1 MFAYAADESSAK
13 RLEIMPHKISYMLYT
28 MLKKFSA
35 IVFAFIFF
43 NFESDCSAQNTFQML
58 YASGTGGKCFGS
70 YQLADGGYIF
80 TGIVTTTSDKIF
92 ITRTD
97 CEGHVLWSKSYNDAG
112 SWNNISQR
120 VIPLRNGGFC
130 LAASIGQFNAYN
142 ILIVKTDDNG
152 NTIWQK
158 VMNGA
163 GDDIVNSVIETRNYD
178 IVIAGHTNSFG
189 QELGSQYNDVYVARI
204 DSNGNYLWGKS
215 IGTHLNID
223 QAFDVFETGDSMLI
237 STGRYIEQGT
247 FYTFIL
253 KQDGSGNVQ
262 FLKAYGDTNQ
272 YSAGYAIVESALGGY
287 AITGATTVMK
297 TNYQSYADEFLI
309 RTNTTGD
316 TLWTHTYHGMNPDGS
331 ENASSLIEIPT
342 GFLVGVATMSYPT
355 IGFVP
360 NKHVVLRTDGT
371 GNLVMA
377 KSYNNGGSHYP
388 YITNPRD
395 GIGLL
400 LSGFTTNYSAATFKP
415 IIIRTDAN
423 YSSGCNETDLLS
435 QTVMEYPPFQV
446 RTPAYVVASGG
457 SLINSTISA
466 NLMWTDSVI
475 CAMILDSCSNTTTGI
490 ERTATIS
497 SEKVFYN
504 SASNEIIASGFTDSV
519 DEMILYDYSGRVIE
533 KQNHRNVITLH
544 SIPAA
549 GIYFSGIISGGR
561 LRVFKIFI
569 Y

>member
-1 MFAYAADESSAK
+1 MITRKNIFLAITLIAMLSSA
-13 RLEIMPHKISYMLYT
+13 T
-28 MLKKFSA
+28 FC
-35 IVFAFIFF
+35 
-43 NFESDCSAQNTFQML
+43 NAQNIFQML
-58 YASGTGGKCFGS
+58 YTAGTGGKCFGS

-80 TGIVTTTSDKIF
+80 TGIATTTSDKIF

-97 CEGHVLWSKSYNDAG
+97 CEGHVLWSKTYNDAG

-142 ILIVKTDDNG
+142 ILVVKTDDNG

-158 VMNGA
+158 IMNGP
-163 GDDIVNSVIETRNYD
+163 GDDIVNSVIEARNYD

-189 QELGSQYNDVYVARI
+189 QEAGSQYNDVYVARI

-223 QAFDVFETGDSMLI
+223 QAFDVFETTDSMLI

-253 KQDGSGNVQ
+253 KQDGAGNVQ

-272 YSAGYAIVESALGGY
+272 YSAGYAIIESALGGY
-287 AITGATTVMK
+287 AITGATTIMK
-297 TNYQSYADEFLI
+297 ANYQSYADEFLI

-316 TLWTHTYHGMNPDGS
+316 TLWTRTYHGTNPDGS
-331 ENASSLIEIPT
+331 ENASSLIEIPA

-360 NKHVVLRTDGT
+360 NKHVVLRTDAS
-371 GNLVMA
+371 GNLGMA
-377 KSYNNGGSHYP
+377 KSYNSGGSHYP

-435 QTVMEYPPFQV
+435 QTVTEVPPFQV

-466 NLMWTDSVI
+466 NLVWTDSVI
-475 CAMILDSCSNTTTGI
+475 CASIIDSCSNTTTGI
-490 ERTATIS
+490 TSAVLPST
-497 SEKVFYN
+497 EKVYYN
-504 SASNEIIASGFTDSV
+504 SASDEIVAEGFVRRINELALF
-519 DEMILYDYSGRVIE
+519 DYSGRMIV
-533 KQNHRNVITLH
+533 NVMNMNKLQL
-544 SIPAA
+544 SGKCSA
-549 GIYFSGIISGGR
+549 GIYLALIKSEEKIKS
-561 LRVFKIFI
+561 FKILVH
-569 Y
+569 

>member
-1 MFAYAADESSAK
+1 MNVINHYKKYTALVILLSSIT
-13 RLEIMPHKISYMLYT
+13 LC
-28 MLKKFSA
+28 
-35 IVFAFIFF
+35 
-43 NFESDCSAQNTFQML
+43 NAQNTFQKL
-58 YASGTGGKCFGS
+58 YTAGTGAKTFGS
-70 YQLADGGYIF
+70 YQLSDDGYIF

-97 CEGHVLWSKSYNDAG
+97 CEGNVLWSKTYNDAG

-142 ILIVKTDDNG
+142 ILVVKTDDNG

-158 VMNGA
+158 IMNGP
-163 GDDIVNSVIETRNYD
+163 GDDIVNSIIETRNYD

-189 QELGSQYNDVYVARI
+189 QEIASQYNDVYVARI

-223 QAFDVFETGDSMLI
+223 QAFDVFETADSMLI

-253 KQDGSGNVQ
+253 KQNGAGNVQ

-272 YSAGYAIVESALGGY
+272 YSAGYAVIECTDGGY
-287 AITGATTVMK
+287 AIAGASTIMK
-297 TNYQSYADEFLI
+297 TNFQSYADEFLI
-309 RTNTTGD
+309 RSDSNGD
-316 TLWTHTYHGMNPDGS
+316 TLWARTYHGTSPDGS
-331 ENASSLIEIPT
+331 ENASSLIEIPN
-342 GFLVGVATMSYPT
+342 GFLIGVATMSYPT

-360 NKHVVLRTDGT
+360 NKHVVVKTDLSGSM
-371 GNLVMA
+371 NMVKA
-377 KSYNNGGSHYP
+377 YNHGGSHYP

-400 LSGFTTNYSAATFKP
+400 LSGFTTNYSSSTFKP
-415 IIIRTDAN
+415 IIIRTDVN
-423 YSSGCNETDLLS
+423 FSSGCNETDLLS
-435 QTVMEYPPFQV
+435 QTVMEYPPFRV
-446 RTPAYVVASGG
+446 STPAYVVASGG

-466 NLMWTDSVI
+466 NLVWTDSVI
-475 CAMILDSCSNTTTGI
+475 CANILDSCSNVTTGI
-490 ERTATIS
+490 VQNENVS
-497 SEKVFYN
+497 GEKIFYN
-504 SASNEIIASGFTDSV
+504 SSTHEIILTGFESSANET
-519 DEMILYDYSGRVIE
+519 ELYDYSGRKILSS
-533 KQNHRNVITLH
+533 KNSNTIK
-544 SIPAA
+544 SGKIPA
-549 GIYFSGIISGGR
+549 GIYFVVVKSKGQIKT
-561 LRVFKIFI
+561 FKVFI

>member
-1 MFAYAADESSAK
+1 MI
-13 RLEIMPHKISYMLYT
+13 LLIIS
-28 MLKKFSA
+28 
-35 IVFAFIFF
+35 
-43 NFESDCSAQNTFQML
+43 CSISHAQNTFQML
-58 YASGTGGKCFGS
+58 YTAAADGKCFGS
-70 YQLADGGYIF
+70 YQLTGGGYIF
-80 TGIVTTTSDKIF
+80 TGIVTIGTDKIF
-92 ITRTD
+92 VARTD

-120 VIPLRNGGFC
+120 MIPLRHGGFC

-142 ILIVKTDDNG
+142 ILIVKTDNNG

-158 VMNGA
+158 IMNGP
-163 GDDIVNSVIETRNYD
+163 GDDIVNSVIETHNCD
-178 IVIAGHTNSFG
+178 IVIAGYTNSFG
-189 QELGSQYNDVYVARI
+189 QDFGTAYDDVYVARI
-204 DSNGNYLWGKS
+204 DSNGSYLWGKS

-223 QAFDVFETGDSMLI
+223 QAFDVFETSDSMLI

-253 KQDGSGNVQ
+253 KQNAAGNVQ

-272 YSAGYAIVESALGGY
+272 YSAGYAIVECAGGGY

-297 TNYQSYADEFLI
+297 TNYQSYPDEFLI
-309 RTNTTGD
+309 RTNSNGD
-316 TLWTHTYHGMNPDGS
+316 TVWTRTYHGTNPDGS

-360 NKHVVLRTDGT
+360 NKHVVLRTDLS

-395 GIGLL
+395 NIGLL
-400 LSGFTTNYSAATFKP
+400 LSGFTTNYSATTFKP

-435 QTVMEYPPFQV
+435 QTVMEYPPFRV
-446 RTPAYVVASGG
+446 RTPLYVVASGG
-457 SLINSTISA
+457 SLISSTISA
-466 NLMWTDSVI
+466 NVLWTDSVI
-475 CAMILDSCSNTTTGI
+475 CANILDSCSNVTTGI
-490 ERTATIS
+490 ASIPLTSAGN
-497 SEKVFYN
+497 VFYN
-504 SASNEIIASGFTDSV
+504 SATNSILLEGFLNDITKIS
-519 DEMILYDYSGRVIE
+519 LYDFSGRLIANDSNTNQMHIG
-533 KQNHRNVITLH
+533 KC
-544 SIPAA
+544 SP
-549 GIYFSGIISGGR
+549 GIYFIIVNSGKAIRSIKVLIR
-561 LRVFKIFI
+561 
-569 Y
+569 